1 MSYCFQPHC
10 PSPKNQPQATTCQSC
25 GTPLLLKNRYR
36 AMKLLGQ
43 GNFGRTFLVVDQT
56 QAHKPRRVAKQFL
69 PREYGTGT
77 PEKAAQLFQ
86 QEAALLAQ
94 LGGHPQIPNLL
105 DYLEQDGCPYV
116 VQDYIAGV
124 NLAQELKIEG
134 IWPEPRLR
142 KLLKE
147 LLPVLDFMHQ
157 RQVIHRDIKP
167 DNIIAR
173 PSAPLALVDFG
184 AAKVVTG
191 TSLARTGTLIGS
203 ANYAAPEQ
211 AAGKASFACDLYSLG
226 VTCLHLFTGVSPF
239 DLYDLNEDNWAWQDY
254 TTQPIST
261 ELTEILNRMVAPALK
276 HRYATAAEVLADL
289 KHLPGPATT
298 PLPAQPNPPKPLD
311 QKPATQPK
319 LEPKLEQHSS
329 KSAPSRPS
337 PPMSAQPAPATPKT
351 SPKSTPSLPQWH
363 CVGTLESHTRS
374 VHAVAWH
381 PSQAKVASASADGTV
396 KIWHPSSGGLLRTLG
411 ENDLGSCDAVAFSH
425 DGEMLASAGF
435 DGNIRLWQSYTGF
448 ASTILKG
455 HGPYVTDL
463 AFSRDGQWLASTS
476 YDNTLRLW
484 NLGFNQR
491 LFLWQLV
498 SAQTTQV
505 FKNIH
510 NGWVCAV
517 AFSPDSR
524 LVATVGEDGTVQIR
538 RLPQGHLIKTLT
550 GHERMTQA
558 VVFSAN
564 GQWLA
569 SSGKDKT
576 IRIWQVST
584 GRLLH
589 TLPIKSEAN
598 ALSFCNQ
605 DRTLVSGQTDC
616 NLHLWQVSDGQ
627 KQGIL
632 GGHGKLVYSLRS
644 NPTGDYLVSGS
655 EDKTVKIWQLQSAT
669 N

>member
-10 PSPKNQPQATTCQSC
+10 PSPKNQPQATACQSC

-56 QAHKPRRVAKQFL
+56 QTHKPRRVAKQFL

-105 DYLEQDGCPYV
+105 DYLEQDGCSYV
-116 VQDYIAGV
+116 VQDYIEGV
-124 NLAQELKIEG
+124 NLAQELKFEG
-134 IWPEPRLR
+134 RLPEPRLR
-142 KLLKE
+142 KLLQE

-157 RQVIHRDIKP
+157 RHVIHRDIKP

-203 ANYAAPEQ
+203 ASYAAPEQ
-211 AAGKASFACDLYSLG
+211 AAGKASFASDLYSLG

-239 DLYDLNEDNWAWQDY
+239 DLYDLNEDSWVWQDY
-254 TTQPIST
+254 ATQPIST
-261 ELTEILNRMVAPALK
+261 ELAAILNRMVTPALK

-289 KHLPGPATT
+289 KPLSSHPSTTRLPV
-298 PLPAQPNPPKPLD
+298 QPVSPKPVNP
-311 QKPATQPK
+311 KPAAPSQSSPPTPTPTQPT
-319 LEPKLEQHSS
+319 
-329 KSAPSRPS
+329 
-337 PPMSAQPAPATPKT
+337 PATPKP
-351 SPKSTPSLPQWH
+351 SPKSTSSTALWN
-363 CVGTLESHTRS
+363 CIGTLESHTRS

-381 PSQAKVASASADGTV
+381 PTQAKVASASADGTV

-411 ENDLGSCDAVAFSH
+411 DNNLGSCDAVAFSH
-425 DGEMLASAGF
+425 DGEMFASAGF
-435 DGNIRLWQSYTGF
+435 DGNIRLWQAYTGF

-463 AFSRDGQWLASTS
+463 AFSRDGKWLASTS

-498 SAQTTQV
+498 SAQPTQI

-558 VVFSAN
+558 VAFSAN

-576 IRIWQVST
+576 IRIWHVST

-598 ALSFCNQ
+598 ALSFCDQ
-605 DRTLVSGQTDC
+605 DRTLASGQTDC
-616 NLHLWQVSDGQ
+616 NVHLWQVSDGQ

-655 EDKTVKIWQLQSAT
+655 EDKTVKIWQLQPAT